1 MSFRMRINS
10 ENPNRNVSE
19 HIPIPIPI
27 PTPTEKPTLVDSY
40 KPIIDQNGRPVLN
53 SSTNKYFTG
62 SKQPTKSY
70 TKPSESPEQ
79 IKNDTFTVEN
89 DTVVYD
95 QNSGLW
101 KI

>member
-19 HIPIPIPI
+19 PNPI

-40 KPIIDQNGRPVLN
+40 KPIIGQNGRPVLN

-79 IKNDTFTVEN
+79 IKNDTFTVGN

>member
-19 HIPIPIPI
+19 HIP
-27 PTPTEKPTLVDSY
+27 TEKPTLVDSY
-40 KPIIDQNGRPVLN
+40 KPIIDKNGRPVLN

-79 IKNDTFTVEN
+79 IKNDTFTVGN
-89 DTVVYD
+89 DTFVYD

>member
-19 HIPIPIPI
+19 PNPI
-27 PTPTEKPTLVDSY
+27 PTPTKKPTLVDSY
-40 KPIIDQNGRPVLN
+40 KPIIGQNGRTVLN

-79 IKNDTFTVEN
+79 IKNDIFTVGN

>member
-1 MSFRMRINS
+1 MSFHMRINS

-19 HIPIPIPI
+19 PIPI

-40 KPIIDQNGRPVLN
+40 KPIIGQNGRPVLN

-79 IKNDTFTVEN
+79 IKNDTFTVGN
-89 DTVVYD
+89 DTFVYD

>member
-19 HIPIPIPI
+19 PIPI
-27 PTPTEKPTLVDSY
+27 PTPTEKP
-40 KPIIDQNGRPVLN
+40 IIDQNGRTVLN

-79 IKNDTFTVEN
+79 IKNDTFTVGN

-95 QNSGLW
+95 QKSGLW

>member
-19 HIPIPIPI
+19 PIPI

-79 IKNDTFTVEN
+79 IKNDTFTVGN
-89 DTVVYD
+89 DTFVYD